1 MADPAQ
7 RDESPATG
15 NGGVDPAVKIEQ
27 LLLSGLDHYF
37 RGRFEHAIDV
47 WTRVLFLDR
56 SHARARAY
64 IDRARAAV
72 AERLRESEALLHAG
86 VEACDRGDVTEAR
99 ALLTSAV
106 ERGGAH
112 DDALSMLDRV
122 ERIAA
127 AGEED
132 STVTAARRRIGA
144 QRARRGAVTRAATGR
159 RLRMLPWLLLVALF
173 AAATVVLYWAGSW
186 TQLVPVRLT
195 DQTGFTAIP
204 ENVSPAPLQVPSV
217 SQLALERARTLVSDG
232 RYSEA
237 LSVLATV
244 GIGDGARGEVDALRA
259 AIQRELLNQLPD
271 TDAGGAAG
279 SADPPSGDVA
289 TR

>member
-1 MADPAQ
+1 
-7 RDESPATG
+7 
-15 NGGVDPAVKIEQ
+15 
-27 LLLSGLDHYF
+27 
-37 RGRFEHAIDV
+37 
-47 WTRVLFLDR
+47 
-56 SHARARAY
+56 
-64 IDRARAAV
+64 
-72 AERLRESEALLHAG
+72 
-86 VEACDRGDVTEAR
+86 
-99 ALLTSAV
+99 
-106 ERGGAH
+106 
-112 DDALSMLDRV
+112 
-122 ERIAA
+122 
-127 AGEED
+127 
-132 STVTAARRRIGA
+132 
-144 QRARRGAVTRAATGR
+144 
-159 RLRMLPWLLLVALF
+159 LF

-186 TQLVPVRLT
+186 AQLVPVRWT

-217 SQLALERARTLVSDG
+217 SQLALERARTLVSDD

-237 LSVLATV
+237 LSVLVTV